1 MEPMIAM
8 NSESELRHAVI
19 DRLIAASLRDGA
31 SVREASLQHWRSMG
45 TKQPSPGLQGAAS
58 KSIPEH

>member
-1 MEPMIAM
+1 MEPMIPM

-31 SVREASLQHWRSMG
+31 SVREASLQHWRTMG
-45 TKQPSPGLQGAAS
+45 MKQAAPGLQGVVS
-58 KSIPEH
+58 KNAPEH